1 MIELWEFANK
11 IPGAP
16 VAAVLAF
23 LLLVIVIT
31 GRRGD
36 WVWKRELDALS
47 VQLAKSESE
56 AGFWKDMYLRRV
68 GVVEDA
74 VDLAKQ
80 RRS

>member
-1 MIELWEFANK
+1 MIELWELANK

-36 WVWKRELDALS
+36 WVWKRELDARD
-47 VQLAKSESE
+47 VQLAKMESE